1 MFGPADLREH
11 ANAGVLVVYFGLVL
25 LIGAWW
31 LLGRRLEVDQG
42 WLLRTMALWAA
53 PLVLGPPLFS
63 RDVYSYLAQGAMVVA
78 DLDVYRFGP
87 AQLGGPLADEVPLI
101 WQHTPAPYGPVFLR
115 LAAGVASLAEADVV
129 AGVLGMRL
137 VALIGLALMTFFL
150 PMLAKAGGVDP
161 IAALWLGALNPL
173 VLLHLVAGAHN
184 DAFMLGL
191 LVAGLALAATNRP
204 LAGAVLVSLAGLVKA
219 PAALGLL
226 AVAWLWAGQARQGY
240 ASDQGNGKVAQAPF
254 VLHRL
259 AQHKA
264 GAVLATGFVALA
276 TGIIVTIA
284 AGTGYGW
291 MSALDTPIS
300 ATNWSVSSV
309 LGRLSGN
316 VPLWR
321 WIGLGAAALA
331 GVVVWLRRPT
341 LSPVYALGLTL
352 AALAMLGPATRPWY
366 LLWGLIP
373 IAAAAPAGA
382 ARRWLAILSVA
393 LAVVV
398 LPDGYP
404 PTVNQLALA
413 ALGGVLAALA
423 LVQVGARWKL
433 T

>member
-11 ANAGVLVVYFGLVL
+11 ANAGVFIVYFGLVL
-25 LIGAWW
+25 LIGAWL
-31 LLGRRLEVDQG
+31 LLGRRLEVGQA

-53 PLVLGPPLFS
+53 PLVFGPPLFS

-78 DLDVYRFGP
+78 DLDVYQFGP

-129 AGVLGMRL
+129 AGVLGLRL
-137 VALIGLALMTFFL
+137 VALIGLALMTYFL
-150 PMLAKAGGVDP
+150 PTLAKACGVDP
-161 IAALWLGALNPL
+161 VAALWLGALNPL

-184 DAFMLGL
+184 DAIMLGL
-191 LVAGLALAATNRP
+191 LVAGLALAATQRP
-204 LAGAVLVSLAGLVKA
+204 ILGTVLVSLAGLVKA

-226 AVAWLWAGQARQGY
+226 AVAWLWANQTSRV
-240 ASDQGNGKVAQAPF
+240 K
-254 VLHRL
+254 
-259 AQHKA
+259 
-264 GAVLATGFVALA
+264 AVLATGLVALA
-276 TGIIVTIA
+276 TGIIMTVA

-300 ATNWSVSSV
+300 TTNWSLSST
-309 LGRLSGN
+309 LGRLTGN
-316 VPLWR
+316 VPMWR
-321 WIGLGAAALA
+321 WIGLSAAALA
-331 GVVVWLRRPT
+331 GVVVWLRRPR

-373 IAAAAPAGA
+373 IASAAPPGA
-382 ARRWLAILSVA
+382 ARRWLAILSAA
-393 LAVVV
+393 LAIVV

-404 PTVNQLALA
+404 PTVQQLALA
-413 ALGGVLAALA
+413 ALGGGLAALA
-423 LVQVGARWKL
+423 LVQVGVRWKL
-433 T
+433 A